1 MRFSAIFKIEIIFLK
16 QYNYCTYNIKRAHE
30 KRAAIATA
38 RFIFYFFGFSYVT
51 AFALSEIGGG
61 GINYGVS
68 HADKHRENHIRIKD
82 GCIEGGKEYSPRGY
96 IRAGY
101 AVICH
106 DKHHHSKNYRE
117 PPLRIFNLY
126 NQVLHTVRGMS

>member
-1 MRFSAIFKIEIIFLK
+1 MQLLHIQHKKSTRKTGCHSDSPFHFSF
-16 QYNYCTYNIKRAHE
+16 Y
-30 KRAAIATA
+30 
-38 RFIFYFFGFSYVT
+38 FILFYFYFFGFSYVT

-61 GINYGVS
+61 GINYGVP

-126 NQVLHTVRGMS
+126 NQVLRTVRGMS